1 MMQHELGVPKTT
13 EFAVKLGQRGVLF
26 DRLPIKRQELIQ
38 MLKEAK
44 K

>member
-1 MMQHELGVPKTT
+1 MQHELGVPKTT
-13 EFAVKLGQRGVLF
+13 EFAVKLEQRGVVF